1 MRKNVRDMVGL
12 AAGNLLMLSQVY
24 VQFTGGEPNLAFI
37 TAAFGLIT
45 GVAVFN
51 FGDRRNGNHVAK

>member
-1 MRKNVRDMVGL
+1 MVGL
-12 AAGNLLMLSQVY
+12 AAGNLLMLSQVV
-24 VQFTGGEPNLAFI
+24 VQFSGGEPNLAFI